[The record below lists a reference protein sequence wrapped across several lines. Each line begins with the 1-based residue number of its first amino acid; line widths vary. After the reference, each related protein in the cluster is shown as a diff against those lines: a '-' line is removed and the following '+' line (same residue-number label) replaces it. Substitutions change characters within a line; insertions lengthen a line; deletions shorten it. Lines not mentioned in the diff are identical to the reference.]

1 MNSIHKFLAIS
12 ILLISTY
19 ATKAQVQTS
28 SRQHLFSRY
37 SDKLPT
43 RVNELDKAFLAIE
56 GSEIELNFSNFSYK
70 GIVTSSVK
78 RYHNLSTVIIKS
90 TSLNNSLFSISK
102 KINEDKTISYI
113 GRIINENY
121 ADGYELVK
129 DTLGNYSLN
138 KIKTE
143 TLLQDF

>member
-1 MNSIHKFLAIS
+1 MKFIHKFLAIS
-12 ILLISTY
+12 IFLISSF
-19 ATKAQVQTS
+19 ATKAQVETS
-28 SRQHLFSRY
+28 SRQRLFSRY
-37 SDKLPT
+37 ADKLPT
-43 RVNELDKAFLAIE
+43 KINELDKAFLSPT
-56 GSEIELNFSNFSYK
+56 GTEIELNFSNFSFK
-70 GIVTSSVK
+70 GIVTSSIK

-102 KINEDKTISYI
+102 KINEDKTITYI
-113 GRIINENY
+113 GRIVNENY

-143 TLLQDF
+143 SLLQDF